1 MHHGAIDWKRAS
13 IAAVLASCIAGVGCS
28 TFPHAAALTGDG
40 RRGQEAPVAQFRA
53 VRPNP
58 DDAPARFTRVA
69 ATEGV
74 LQPRTQ
80 VRWSLAA
87 SSPRDTMGGSATV
100 GPDGTLEIGP
110 YGHYQVAGLTVEQA
124 RAHLERQLARRVQGA
139 RFSLQA
145 DEVTAA
151 ADWTTGAPAAPA
163 QPRPAASPPG
173 VRSTWRPAQRVAPE
187 TMPPTL
193 PERTNQ
199 FAAASPRAVRA
210 NVWQPAGQS
219 GLRPVSDT
227 GGPETGPPPRPVQ
240 PPPESVLSQPPL
252 ADGPLGPPV
261 GPPFVSDPPHAGPPF
276 ASAPPHGPPVG
287 LAMAPMHAPQPF
299 GRGRAPWEGKKIAL
313 PAYVIAPPDILQI
326 DSLEGLPTQPIR
338 GPHLV
343 RPDGTVGLGGYGS
356 VFVAGMTLDQARV
369 EIAKAVASRLDP
381 KAVTMKA
388 VLDGL
393 NVDVLAYNSRMYYII
408 TNRLGFGTIVDR
420 LPITGNETVLDA
432 ISQLRGLPPE
442 ASKHRIWVARK
453 TPGPGG
459 CENKLP
465 VDWIGITQRGEMQTN
480 YQLLPGDRIFVQAEA
495 IQRVDFVLSKWLS
508 PVQRLFG
515 SALLASETINSIRTN
530 PAGTSASGTGVIR

>member
-13 IAAVLASCIAGVGCS
+13 IAAVLAICAAGIGCS
-28 TFPHAAALTGDG
+28 TFPHSAALMGDE
-40 RRGQEAPVAQFRA
+40 REGQGTPTPQFRA
-53 VRPNP
+53 VRSDP
-58 DDAPARFTRVA
+58 DVAPARFTRVA
-69 ATEGV
+69 GTAGV
-74 LQPRTQ
+74 LQPRAQ
-80 VRWSLAA
+80 VRWAIAA

-110 YGHYQVAGLTVEQA
+110 YGHYQVAGMTVEQA
-124 RAHLERQLARRVQGA
+124 RASIERQLTRRIPSA
-139 RFSLQA
+139 RFYLQA

-151 ADWTTGAPAAPA
+151 AEWTTNAPAAPT

-173 VRSTWRPAQRVAPE
+173 VRSSWRPAQRVELEP
-187 TMPPTL
+187 TPKTL
-193 PERTNQ
+193 PERSNQ
-199 FAAASPRAVRA
+199 FATASPHAVRE
-210 NVWQPAGQS
+210 NGWQPAGQS
-219 GLRPVSDT
+219 GLRPVSGS
-227 GGPETGPPPRPVQ
+227 GGPETGPPPRPIQ
-240 PPPESVLSQPPL
+240 PPPESALSQPPL
-252 ADGPLGPPV
+252 VDVPLGPSAGPQFPV
-261 GPPFVSDPPHAGPPF
+261 GA
-276 ASAPPHGPPVG
+276 PHGAPPVG
-287 LAMAPMHAPQPF
+287 VAMGPIPSLQPF
-299 GRGRAPWEGKKIAL
+299 GRGHAPWEGKKIAL

-326 DSLEGLPTQPIR
+326 DSLEGLPTQPVR

-356 VFVAGMTLDQARV
+356 VYVAGMTLDQARV
-369 EIAKAVASRLDP
+369 EIAKAILSRLDQ
-381 KAVTMKA
+381 KFIQMKA

-480 YQLLPGDRIFVQAEA
+480 YQILPGDRIFVQAEG
-495 IQRVDFVLSKWLS
+495 IQRVDFVLSKWLA

-515 SALLASETINSIRTN
+515 ASLLASQTINSIRTN
-530 PAGTSASGTGVIR
+530 PSVSSGGTGLIR